1 MDQTSV
7 LLKYEVLLGIF
18 KQMAYGPWRPATGVS
33 TWGKATDRHL
43 YSLQGFF
50 FFFTYF
56 AKSSKSVA
64 KDSAV
69 KYQREYYFVA
79 SLPVYYCI
87 PLLNFF

>member
-18 KQMAYGPWRPATGVS
+18 KQMASGPWWPATEYQPL
-33 TWGKATDRHL
+33 WEATDRHI
-43 YSLQGFF
+43 YSLQGF

-64 KDSAV
+64 KDSEI
-69 KYQREYYFVA
+69 KYQREY
-79 SLPVYYCI
+79 L
-87 PLLNFF
+87 